1 MSPKRIL
8 FLPAV
13 ALLLY
18 LAIYSWNQRTD
29 FLDDTVLSTGLEAAG
44 AVLKTVRFA
53 QDGVVDAWKRYL
65 DLVNVREENVRLKTR
80 LSQIETRL
88 ILAAEEK
95 AELERLR
102 QLLQIQAPD
111 GWQGLGS
118 RVLAGRMGSN
128 AALVTVTI
136 DRGYLTGATPGTP
149 AMTHDGVTGRVL
161 RAGPTTSTVLLLT
174 DPGSRI
180 AVVTQQSRV
189 QGVLAGTGAAKPL
202 ELRFV
207 SHNAVVNPGELLVT
221 SGMDDAFPKGL
232 PVGRI
237 VSAGPS
243 DLSPFQSVQANPLA
257 NIAALEEVLLLAK
270 LSASPIPT
278 VFVPEPEQKPD
289 PKVEQKPEVK
299 EVKPEP
305 KPKPRRTRTPQPATP
320 TSTSPSPT
328 TGPTLAP
335 VPAVPQL
342 PARFGQTGGQ

>member
-8 FLPAV
+8 YLPAV

-29 FLDDTVLSTGLEAAG
+29 ILDGTALSTGLEAAG
-44 AVLKTVRFA
+44 AVLKSVRFA
-53 QDGVVDAWKRYL
+53 QDGVVDAWRRYL
-65 DLVNVREENVRLKTR
+65 DLVNVREENVRLKNR

-102 QLLQIQAPD
+102 QLLQIQAPED
-111 GWQGLGS
+111 WQNLGS

-128 AALVTVTI
+128 AALVTVTLN
-136 DRGYLTGATPGTP
+136 RGYLTGATPGTP
-149 AMTHDGVTGRVL
+149 AMTHEGVTGRVL
-161 RAGPTTSTVLLLT
+161 RAGPTTSTMLLLT

-189 QGVLAGTGAAKPL
+189 QGILAGTGAAKPL

-232 PVGRI
+232 PVAR
-237 VSAGPS
+237 VVTAGPS
-243 DLSPFQSVQANPLA
+243 DLSPFQAVQATPLA
-257 NIAALEEVLLLAK
+257 NLAALEEVLLLAR
-270 LSASPIPT
+270 LTPSPIPSA
-278 VFVPEPEQKPD
+278 FRPAQEEPKPEQTGRPDQKTDPKPEQKP
-289 PKVEQKPEVK
+289 KPAQ
-299 EVKPEP
+299 
-305 KPKPRRTRTPQPATP
+305 RTRTTQPTVSSTPPPATPSATPSSAVPRAPQPA
-320 TSTSPSPT
+320 
-328 TGPTLAP
+328 G
-335 VPAVPQL
+335 
-342 PARFGQTGGQ
+342 R

>member
-18 LAIYSWNQRTD
+18 LAIYSWNQRTEI
-29 FLDDTVLSTGLEAAG
+29 LDGTTLSTGLEAAG
-44 AVLKTVRFA
+44 AVLKSIRFA
-53 QDGVVDAWKRYL
+53 QDSVTDAWRRYL

-128 AALVTVTI
+128 AALITVTI

-149 AMTHDGVTGRVL
+149 AMTNDGVTGHVL
-161 RAGPTTSTVLLLT
+161 RAGPSTATLLLLT

-180 AVVTQQSRV
+180 AVVSQQSRV
-189 QGVLAGTGAAKPL
+189 QGILAGTGDSRPL

-207 SHNAVVNPGELLVT
+207 SHNSVINPGELLVT
-221 SGMDDAFPKGL
+221 SGMDGAFPKGL
-232 PVGRI
+232 PVAR
-237 VSAGPS
+237 VVTAGPS
-243 DLSPFQSVQANPLA
+243 DISPFQAVQASPLA
-257 NIAALEEVLLLAK
+257 NLNELEEIFLLAK
-270 LSASPIPT
+270 PKPSPIPPA
-278 VFVPEPEQKPD
+278 FVAVPKEPEPEQA
-289 PKVEQKPEVK
+289 KPELP
-299 EVKPEP
+299 KPEP
-305 KPKPRRTRTPQPATP
+305 KPEPKPRSGTRARGTQTPPQPA
-320 TSTSPSPT
+320 
-328 TGPTLAP
+328 
-335 VPAVPQL
+335 PAG
-342 PARFGQTGGQ
+342 R